1 MKQSLH
7 TMLSMSDTYFI
18 LITAAVKKGSPVT
31 VTMIRTTGIVFSF
44 LLQTQNN
51 EGLPSISSIF
61 GAMVIS
67 GAVSLMTFETRINE
81 KLESSKC
88 CRSHRESEDQQSN
101 IIQSPCS
108 SILKQSMAWSFQK
121 FHCWWKL
128 KFKVCFFSLN
138 YGSSFQRTNLPW
150 TLINHFIGV
159 KITFI

>member
-1 MKQSLH
+1 
-7 TMLSMSDTYFI
+7 MSDNYFI

-44 LLQTQNN
+44 LLQTQND

-67 GAVSLMTFETRINE
+67 GAVFFMTFETRINE

-88 CRSHRESEDQQSN
+88 CRRHQQSEDQQSN

-108 SILKQSMAWSFQK
+108 SILKQSIA
-121 FHCWWKL
+121 
-128 KFKVCFFSLN
+128 
-138 YGSSFQRTNLPW
+138 
-150 TLINHFIGV
+150 
-159 KITFI
+159 

>member
-88 CRSHRESEDQQSN
+88 CRRHQQNEDQQSN

-108 SILKQSMAWSFQK
+108 SILKQSIA
-121 FHCWWKL
+121 
-128 KFKVCFFSLN
+128 
-138 YGSSFQRTNLPW
+138 
-150 TLINHFIGV
+150 
-159 KITFI
+159 

>member
-1 MKQSLH
+1 
-7 TMLSMSDTYFI
+7 MLSISDTYFI

-67 GAVSLMTFETRINE
+67 GAVFLMTFETRINE

-88 CRSHRESEDQQSN
+88 CRCHRESEDQQSN

-108 SILKQSMAWSFQK
+108 SILKQSIAWSW
-121 FHCWWKL
+121 CWLRLKAVQDKKVVNNFEWLKKL
-128 KFKVCFFSLN
+128 LFVSWFS
-138 YGSSFQRTNLPW
+138 G
-150 TLINHFIGV
+150 
-159 KITFI
+159 

>member
-1 MKQSLH
+1 
-7 TMLSMSDTYFI
+7 MSDNYFI

-67 GAVSLMTFETRINE
+67 GAVFLMTFETRINE

-88 CRSHRESEDQQSN
+88 CRCHRESEDQQSN

-108 SILKQSMAWSFQK
+108 SILKQSIAWSWCCLRLKAVQDKKVVNNFEWLK
-121 FHCWWKL
+121 KL
-128 KFKVCFFSLN
+128 LFVSWFS
-138 YGSSFQRTNLPW
+138 G
-150 TLINHFIGV
+150 
-159 KITFI
+159 